1 MQRRYISLSGLRFLY
16 HRRKG
21 RNSVNVVID
30 ENVSFSVVEELRRKG
45 HNVIAVCELAKV
57 SLSDESVYEIMK
69 KHNAILITRDHH
81 FKNSLRFPTK
91 GTDGIIYLREGNL
104 TSDEETELVRRFFAK
119 YEIEQIKERFV
130 TLYKQGIS
138 IRKPQM

>member
-1 MQRRYISLSGLRFLY
+1 M
-16 HRRKG
+16 
-21 RNSVNVVID
+21 NVVID

-91 GTDGIIYLREGNL
+91 GTDGIIYLREGNI